1 LKTKVAAQFQD
12 IDVRMGAL
20 AYNVQGECSSRCWH
34 RWKLVFTF
42 FFFGA
47 GFKAPPPEPLVLHE
61 AVADV
66 SMAEALTIG
75 VGVDIGVTV
84 APAISVAVELG
95 TGATVVGSAAP
106 VPASPAPAPA
116 LAPAPPAAVPA
127 APVATPDHPA
137 APKPVSP
144 VKSNGLFGTGASNP
158 FAKKKEN
165 KWTKAVKDLRK
176 FEKTKKELEE
186 LGEADMTKVMPP
198 AHLTIQ
204 ARMKIVE
211 EHLHEFPEPQDL
223 LDQLQRLK
231 QLLPLTEMPDLV
243 GQFRACLKMK
253 VQPRLTVST
262 PTLTLHLPMF
272 CEGCNGRAT
281 AGARRPQG

>member
-1 LKTKVAAQFQD
+1 
-12 IDVRMGAL
+12 M
-20 AYNVQGECSSRCWH
+20 
-34 RWKLVFTF
+34 
-42 FFFGA
+42 FGA

-106 VPASPAPAPA
+106 VPASPAPAP
-116 LAPAPPAAVPA
+116 PAVVPA

-158 FAKKKEN
+158 FAKRKEN
-165 KWTKAVKDLRK
+165 KWTNAVKDLRK

-186 LGEADMTKVMPP
+186 IGEADMTKVMPP

-243 GQFRACLKMK
+243 GQFQACLKMK
-253 VQPRLTVST
+253 VQP
-262 PTLTLHLPMF
+262 
-272 CEGCNGRAT
+272 G
-281 AGARRPQG
+281 